1 MPISRNLKLLAGTV
15 VLLVILLAVVLLGTL
30 SSPTPAPSKKSLD
43 YLKVVRALSDTQS
56 RVEAKKSN
64 AVSATT
70 PFPDLSEAERQQ
82 IVQQADGLIR
92 QVNLRPEGAI
102 AVQAV
107 IASNRQ
113 NDSTQSA
120 SISLLLVPER
130 VGEKYEWRCFGEP
143 VSALPTF
150 CGNLR

>member
-1 MPISRNLKLLAGTV
+1 MQMSRNLKFLGIAV
-15 VLLVILLAVVLLGTL
+15 ALLAVVLAGIVLITL
-30 SSPTPAPSKKSLD
+30 SLPTPAPSKKSLD
-43 YLKVVRALSDTQS
+43 FLKVVQALSDTKS

-64 AVSATT
+64 AASATT
-70 PFPDLSEAERQQ
+70 LLPDLNEAERHQ

-107 IASNRQ
+107 IASNSQ
-113 NDSTQSA
+113 NDSTQSV

-143 VSALPTF
+143 ISALPSF
-150 CGNLR
+150 CGSLR